1 MKDYFANAFGS
12 GFEFAYMYPGFNKV
26 QQAAGRLIRSDS
38 DRGFI
43 LLLDERYGKPEYRS
57 LFPDEWHPVEATTPK
72 EVAERISEFF
82 GDD

>member
-1 MKDYFANAFGS
+1 
-12 GFEFAYMYPGFNKV
+12 MYPGFNKV

-57 LFPDEWHPVEATTPK
+57 LFPDEWHPVEATTSK